1 MLNKIIVQGRMTK
14 DTELRYTQ
22 NQKPVVSFTL
32 ACDRDYTQAG
42 EDRQADFI
50 DVVAFGKT
58 AEFVD
63 QYFVRGQMAI
73 VCGRLQ
79 LRDWTDKDG
88 NKRRN
93 AEILADHVYFGER
106 KREDAKAPQK
116 PAAAPVNVT
125 AETFEELADQGDL
138 PF

>member
-1 MLNKIIVQGRMTK
+1 MLNKITIQGRLTK

-32 ACDRDYTQAG
+32 ACDRDYAQAG
-42 EDRQADFI
+42 EDRQTDFV

-79 LRDWTDKDG
+79 IRDWTDKDG
-88 NKRRN
+88 NKRRS
-93 AEILADHVYFGER
+93 AEILAEHVYFGER
-106 KREDAKAPQK
+106 KRDGGEAAR